1 MDTNNPDQVLYQ
13 SLLSCIDS
21 LSSPKTLCWDTLPE
35 LDLYMDQ
42 VIVFMERHLALFG
55 DGRDKLLTPSM
66 VNNYVKLGLIPPPV
80 KKKYNREHLSRLTA
94 ICILKSLLPIPV
106 ISYLSDTCAESAGQP
121 AAFDQLIQVQQAAL
135 AQAAQQARCRIQQ
148 AQASEGQEGCR
159 QSLARLA
166 LDLAAQAN
174 ASRVLAEK
182 IALLLQQQE
191 QAEKAVKKQ

>member
-1 MDTNNPDQVLYQ
+1 MDENSLDQVFYQ
-13 SLLSCIDS
+13 SLLDCIDS
-21 LSSPKTLCWDTLPE
+21 LSSPRTLCWDSLPE

-55 DGRDKLLTPSM
+55 DGRDKLITPSM

-106 ISYLSDTCAESAGQP
+106 ISYLSDKCAEPAGLP
-121 AAFDQLIQVQQAAL
+121 AAFDQFIQVQQAAL
-135 AQAAQQARCRIQQ
+135 VRAAQQARCQIEQ
-148 AQASEGQEGCR
+148 AGAAQGQEGCR
-159 QSLARLA
+159 QSLAQLA
-166 LDLAAQAN
+166 LNLAAQAN

-191 QAEKAVKKQ
+191 QTEKNAKK